1 MRISDWSSDV
11 CSSDLADRDAVQ
23 RHRVARLHVDP
34 LARNHHVA
42 RLQSLRRQDVGQL
55 AVLVA
60 DQRDEGAAIGVVFEP
75 LHRHSPVE
83 LATLEVADAV
93 AALMP
98 PAASA
103 PGEPALVVAATLDP
117 KPPGQVLA
125 RLALVTGR
133 SEV

>member
-11 CSSDLADRDAVQ
+11 CSSDL
-23 RHRVARLHVDP
+23 
-34 LARNHHVA
+34 

-75 LHRHSPVE
+75 LHRRGHVE
-83 LATLEVADAV
+83 LATLEVDDAV

-103 PGEPALVVAATLDP
+103 HGDPAIVVAATL
-117 KPPGQVLA
+117 A
-125 RLALVTGR
+125 RKTLGDRKSV
-133 SEV
+133 V